1 MEGAMAN
8 TKSAAS
14 KRDGL
19 KDLTPKNPRQVKGGK
34 VQMQDFHFVARAT
47 RATP

>member
-1 MEGAMAN
+1 MAN

-19 KDLTPKNPRQVKGGK
+19 KDLTPKNPRQVKGERK
-34 VQMQDFHFVARAT
+34 PRFLAPFVLSTEASLSS
-47 RATP
+47 P

>member
-1 MEGAMAN
+1 MAN

-19 KDLTPKNPRQVKGGK
+19 KDLTPKNPRHG
-34 VQMQDFHFVARAT
+34 FLAPFVLSTEASLSSS
-47 RATP
+47 